1 MENSVAMA
9 IAEGSVEVVCQAAVA
24 IDTQSMQFEHVPD
37 QEEGV
42 EVSTQGVGV
51 VAVVVCDFA
60 VPVAGIEVALFGY
73 VLPGFDFVVLL
84 FVH

>member
-1 MENSVAMA
+1 M
-9 IAEGSVEVVCQAAVA
+9 G
-24 IDTQSMQFEHVPD
+24 
-37 QEEGV
+37 
-42 EVSTQGVGV
+42 TQGDGV

-73 VLPGFDFVVLL
+73 ELPGFDFVVLL